1 MNCHSTESKSPLLTT
16 FAIIY
21 GVVFLA
27 VGVLGFIPQL
37 TSNGLLFGYFNLD
50 ALHNVVHL
58 TFGLIGLWAAS
69 CPRAS
74 QIYFRVVGIIFVI
87 LALLGFWHQEQP
99 IFDVISNNLVDAIF
113 HLVIGVIALILGFVT
128 KHKCHNH

>member
-1 MNCHSTESKSPLLTT
+1 L
-16 FAIIY
+16 
-21 GVVFLA
+21 
-27 VGVLGFIPQL
+27 
-37 TSNGLLFGYFNLD
+37 
-50 ALHNVVHL
+50 
-58 TFGLIGLWAAS
+58 
-69 CPRAS
+69 
-74 QIYFRVVGIIFVI
+74 RVVGIIFVI